1 MEYLYVVVVSD
12 YRNVTLDFTN
22 LLYLDSGYNR
32 KIYIYFKQCINMAD
46 KSYIQIGT
54 DEGLIY
60 EGKGSINGVSG
71 GDWRQ
76 KVNDGKLNKPW
87 YGLLEIKHVDKDK
100 LRISQGIAFEEDHY
114 ILGNILSKHDISCTQ
129 CSLSFL
135 EMIVKSFREEK

>member
-1 MEYLYVVVVSD
+1 
-12 YRNVTLDFTN
+12 
-22 LLYLDSGYNR
+22 
-32 KIYIYFKQCINMAD
+32 MAD